1 MLTYATDVMNHVE
14 LFIDKVLDA
23 FAADRPAR
31 AGGPCLPHTG
41 FGLLRR
47 HGAEDM
53 THRRVHVHPRSSSQP
68 RTPGPNSGAKRERP
82 WAGRCGQ
89 ARSREPHTKPWPR
102 QMPPASELYF
112 RWRCSGRS
120 GREFKSPHPDQP
132 TRRSPATGG
141 LRISF
146 RLRPGR
152 AACAASRAN
161 RPRPIYPALRQARIR
176 NTPTMALDA
185 SQAASSPRMMT
196 TGHCA

>member
-102 QMPPASELYF
+102 QMPPANELYF
-112 RWRCSGRS
+112 RCGVRDEVAGSS
-120 GREFKSPHPDQP
+120 NLP
-132 TRRSPATGG
+132 TPTSQHAGHQLAGG

-161 RPRPIYPALRQARIR
+161 RPKPIYPALRQARIR